1 MDVLYPLGTVVTLK
15 EQPEEYVIIGYC
27 PVDAE
32 GKVFTYL
39 GIDAVLGLT
48 YGNLA
53 RPFMKD
59 EIEKIVFRGYSDE
72 ESEEFRICLGMK
84 LAAARTE

>member
-15 EQPEEYVIIGYC
+15 EQEEEFVIAGYC
-27 PVDAE
+27 PVDAD
-32 GKVFTYL
+32 GKVYTYL

-48 YGNLA
+48 YGRMA
-53 RPFMKD
+53 RPFLAE

-72 ESEEFRICLGMK
+72 ESEEFRICLGKK
-84 LAAARTE
+84 LAADRTE